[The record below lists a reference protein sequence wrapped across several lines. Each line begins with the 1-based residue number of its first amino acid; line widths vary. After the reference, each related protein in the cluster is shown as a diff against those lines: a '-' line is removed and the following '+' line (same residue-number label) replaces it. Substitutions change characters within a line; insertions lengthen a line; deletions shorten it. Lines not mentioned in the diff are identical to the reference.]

1 MDQPQRGPVSLS
13 TVALVFANAVPLFGV
28 LFLGWQVFP
37 LILLYWLEN
46 VIVGGLN
53 VLRMVVADPQDPIRW
68 IAKAFLIPFF
78 CVHFGGFTTIHGVF
92 VFAMFGGP
100 AYAHQFFPTPA
111 SVLAAI
117 RQTGIG
123 FAVIGLVLSHGVSF
137 VWNYLLG
144 GEYRRASLQLLM
156 MQPYGRVMVMHFVI
170 LGGGFLVMALHSPVP
185 ALVVLVLLKIAVDVR
200 AHRAERTRLGGET
213 GAPAAAAEPSL

>member
-1 MDQPQRGPVSLS
+1 MDDPQRGPAFFS
-13 TVALVFANAVPLFGV
+13 TAVLVFANAIPLVGV

-46 VIVGGLN
+46 VIVGGFN
-53 VLRMVVADPQDPIRW
+53 VLRMIVADPQDPVRW
-68 IAKAFLIPFF
+68 IGKVFLIPFF
-78 CVHFGGFTTIHGVF
+78 CVHFGGFTTVHGVF

-100 AYAHQFFPTPA
+100 AYARQFFPGPS

-117 RQTGIG
+117 HQTGIG

-137 VWNYLLG
+137 VWNSLLG
-144 GEYRRASLQLLM
+144 GEYRQASLQQLM

-185 ALVVLVLLKIAVDVR
+185 ALAVLVLLKIAVDVR
-200 AHRAERTRLGGET
+200 AHRAERRRVDRRGTR
-213 GAPAAAAEPSL
+213 

>member
-1 MDQPQRGPVSLS
+1 MDQPRQSPASIATAV
-13 TVALVFANAVPLFGV
+13 LVFANAIPLFGV

-46 VIVGGLN
+46 VIVGGFN
-53 VLRMVVADPQDPIRW
+53 VLRMLVADPQDPIPW
-68 IAKAFLIPFF
+68 GGKAFLIPFF
-78 CVHFGGFTTIHGVF
+78 CVHFGGFTTVHGVF

-100 AYAHQFFPTPA
+100 AYAHQFFPSPA

-123 FAVIGLVLSHGVSF
+123 FAALGLVISHGVSF
-137 VWNYLLG
+137 VGNYLLS
-144 GEYRRASLQLLM
+144 GEYRRASLQQLM
-156 MQPYGRVMVMHFVI
+156 SQPYGRVIVMHLVI

-185 ALVVLVLLKIAVDVR
+185 ASA
-200 AHRAERTRLGGET
+200 
-213 GAPAAAAEPSL
+213 AP